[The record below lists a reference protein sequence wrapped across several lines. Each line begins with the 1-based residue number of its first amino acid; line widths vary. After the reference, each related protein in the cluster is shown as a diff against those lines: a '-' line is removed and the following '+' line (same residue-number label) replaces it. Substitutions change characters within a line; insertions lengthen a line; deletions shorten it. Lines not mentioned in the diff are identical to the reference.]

1 MASHGIPSSSSP
13 APALA
18 ASSPSSPFLQ
28 TPSLLLTSPAMAGH
42 DLPSASASPAPAL
55 AASSPSSAF
64 LLSPSQLLTSPAM
77 ASHGL
82 PSAMAPPALAG
93 HNSYLGIRP
102 RKEKPRK
109 PDPAPM
115 QGASKSDDE
124 SQDEESVDEDLSDS
138 DPEPLSLL
146 AAVRRAGIT
155 KVTRIEYALHMALDL
170 TEPEEQHVVAVVL
183 AADMHRASYEL
194 ASSAHRFDSALTLFH
209 IPSSF
214 LPHPPPLPTS
224 NPDSN
229 PSIYIP
235 QAHPSRLTRS
245 YSTLP
250 NVLSLPSLCPTSLLP
265 SSHMPLS
272 SPPPPQALTALTF
285 RANANSTSFPPRKSL
300 FLFARTLSHVPSSSS
315 SHIPL
320 SSTPPT
326 QTLMVQP
333 NPLRACFFPPSEE
346 LPLSPNC
353 VVSPMILSHTPPAS
367 PLKPFHLHPPFPSF
381 LLTRKELPPSAHS
394 IVSTIILSQIPS
406 SFHIPLSSSSPP

>member
-1 MASHGIPSSSSP
+1 MWP
-13 APALA
+13 
-18 ASSPSSPFLQ
+18 Q
-28 TPSLLLTSPAMAGH
+28 
-42 DLPSASASPAPAL
+42 
-55 AASSPSSAF
+55 
-64 LLSPSQLLTSPAM
+64 
-77 ASHGL
+77 
-82 PSAMAPPALAG
+82 
-93 HNSYLGIRP
+93 
-102 RKEKPRK
+102 
-109 PDPAPM
+109 
-115 QGASKSDDE
+115 
-124 SQDEESVDEDLSDS
+124 
-138 DPEPLSLL
+138 
-146 AAVRRAGIT
+146 RR
-155 KVTRIEYALHMALDL
+155 RIEYALHMALDL

-183 AADMHRASYEL
+183 AADMHRASY
-194 ASSAHRFDSALTLFH
+194 
-209 IPSSF
+209 
-214 LPHPPPLPTS
+214 
-224 NPDSN
+224 
-229 PSIYIP
+229 
-235 QAHPSRLTRS
+235 
-245 YSTLP
+245 
-250 NVLSLPSLCPTSLLP
+250 
-265 SSHMPLS
+265 
-272 SPPPPQALTALTF
+272 ALTALTF